1 MDSGILKYKCNIC
14 KLAYETYNGMWK
26 HNKKYHTKKS
36 NIAKPAEII
45 PPQNTQHQNSPS
57 KIPQNT
63 PQFNI
68 SNEFICNYC
77 DKKLSR
83 SDNLKR
89 HLKICD
95 KKEKKDEEN
104 NEIKKE
110 LALVKDKLEKLET
123 KPNTTNTNSNNNIN
137 NINNGTINKGPVYN
151 FFTPSGKENIMLL
164 SENEIQ
170 YIIDQE
176 MNCIVSLVEMLNFN
190 EKHPENHTFC
200 TTALNDKY
208 ISTMNS
214 ETQMIEKQRKKDF
227 FDKILIEG
235 IKKMKLLYSKLTSK
249 NSKKAVEYK
258 NNIEKLIEF
267 VIMNNKG
274 KKAYIELMNTL
285 TFNKRHITQ
294 STWFQLKDN
303 PDKLANKKIESENE
317 DEKTEDFK
325 EIFLVEEIKPKPLK
339 KQFILQRKSSDTEDS
354 ESDNS
359 SESESDDSSDME
371 ENELPEIKIKNTSY
385 LLDGIYL
392 YNIVDGKKGELAG
405 NFINGKI
412 KKI

>member
-1 MDSGILKYKCNIC
+1 M
-14 KLAYETYNGMWK
+14 
-26 HNKKYHTKKS
+26 
-36 NIAKPAEII
+36 
-45 PPQNTQHQNSPS
+45 
-57 KIPQNT
+57 
-63 PQFNI
+63 
-68 SNEFICNYC
+68 FIVC
-77 DKKLSR
+77 
-83 SDNLKR
+83 
-89 HLKICD
+89 
-95 KKEKKDEEN
+95 
-104 NEIKKE
+104 
-110 LALVKDKLEKLET
+110 
-123 KPNTTNTNSNNNIN
+123 
-137 NINNGTINKGPVYN
+137 
-151 FFTPSGKENIMLL
+151 
-164 SENEIQ
+164 
-170 YIIDQE
+170 
-176 MNCIVSLVEMLNFN
+176 
-190 EKHPENHTFC
+190 
-200 TTALNDKY
+200 
-208 ISTMNS
+208 
-214 ETQMIEKQRKKDF
+214 EKQRKKDF

-303 PDKLANKKIESENE
+303 PEKLSNENKKIEIA

-325 EIFLVEEIKPKPLK
+325 EIFLEEEIKPKPLK

-359 SESESDDSSDME
+359 SESEDSSDME

-392 YNIVDGKKGELAG
+392 YNIVDGKKGDLAG